1 MRIRIVQGAPEGRI
15 VNRFGGDERLQ
26 RETPDAHVAR
36 RIERAPRHWGRD
48 RDHRAHGGDGRG
60 LWCMLTAAETDQR
73 FEAGR
78 DPETSIVCGLAG
90 GGIDE
95 HRFDTLGVDG
105 SGRRA
110 AERFEDGAAHTR
122 LGFDAQPRDEGV
134 DHGVGDRR
142 TRRAGLR
149 VLERLPEC
157 ICGLGADF
165 RQRMLQRRQDVGNQ
179 RWPFQT
185 SERADGDASG
195 LRIVAVRGRANHCEV
210 AGRRCTAILSLQDP
224 EPRDGRTWRLRRR
237 VNRKKHEDR
246 DGSRDVP

>member
-1 MRIRIVQGAPEGRI
+1 
-15 VNRFGGDERLQ
+15 
-26 RETPDAHVAR
+26 
-36 RIERAPRHWGRD
+36 
-48 RDHRAHGGDGRG
+48 
-60 LWCMLTAAETDQR
+60 MLTAAETDQR

-78 DPETSIVCGLAG
+78 DPETSIVRGLAG

-105 SGRRA
+105 RGGRA

-134 DHGVGDRR
+134 DHGVGDGR
-142 TRRAGLR
+142 TRGAGLR

-157 ICGLGADF
+157 VRRLGADF
-165 RQRMLQRRQDVGNQ
+165 RQRMPQRRQDIGNQ

-195 LRIVAVRGRANHCEV
+195 LRIVAARPRANHGEV
-210 AGRRCTAILSLQDP
+210 AARRCTPIFSLQDR
-224 EPRDGRTWRLRRR
+224 EPREGRTWRLRRR
-237 VNRKKHEDR
+237 VNRNQHEDR
-246 DGSRDVP
+246 